1 MAKINIL
8 SPNVYNRIA
17 AGEVVDRPYSVVKEL
32 VENALDAGA
41 SEIEIRIEK
50 GGKSYISVLDN
61 GGGIE
66 YADLKSVFLPHATS
80 KIAKAQD
87 LENICTL
94 GFRGEA
100 VASISAVS
108 RMRYTSKCA
117 GAECYQIECGGGEIG
132 EPTRAAGDDGTLV
145 EVEDLFYNTPVRL
158 KFLKSDKAEESDI
171 TTFVNRFI
179 LSHPA
184 VRFRYFADNR
194 LLAQSFGGG
203 EEEALACVYGAA
215 LLKDVYRLDA
225 EKNGIR
231 IRGYIGNQNYF
242 KPNRSYQSV
251 FLNGRFVVNNTVA
264 AALTNAYASYT
275 MKRQYPFY
283 VLYVDMSPELVDVN
297 VHPNKADVRFADNQV
312 VYSALYGVVSAVLD
326 GNSKALEYV
335 VPDVPGSLEDPAAV
349 PSGATAVEGACGG
362 KSGAASSFAPARQSS
377 LSYTPAYTYEQA
389 KSEIEAAKAKFKT
402 EQSYFSDTEEDDGAE
417 ELPFEEVRKG
427 FPAEKAVK
435 KTEAAE
441 QKQPYADLFFE
452 ENTLEINAPKGGA
465 GDAFEE
471 NKKFLA
477 EEDARKKERDAQMK
491 IDVAHCEYKGNLFN
505 TFLIYEWGDNAYLI
519 DQHAAHER
527 LIFDRLQRKME
538 SRTVVQQPMLV
549 PYLRKVTPAEAIFL
563 EDCLPV
569 LREIGFA
576 IDEKENCM
584 FSVSAVPID
593 LQFIALDE
601 FFDGI
606 LRDISGLRG
615 IKLKEI
621 LRDRL
626 ATAACKAAVKGGMQ
640 LNEDEVRTLLK
651 DMNGDAGLKCPH
663 GRPVVVRL
671 TKYEVEKMFKRIV

>member
-108 RMRYTSKCA
+108 HMRYTSKCA
-117 GAECYQIECGGGEIG
+117 GAECYQIECDGGEIG

-158 KFLKSDKAEESDI
+158 KFLKSDKAEETDI

-225 EKNGIR
+225 EKNGIC

-251 FLNGRFVVNNTVA
+251 FLNGRFVVNSTVA
-264 AALTNAYASYT
+264 AALTNAYASYA

-335 VPDVPGSLEDPAAV
+335 VPEGPGSLESPAAS
-349 PSGATAVEGACGG
+349 PSDAATVEGDRGE
-362 KSGAASSFAPARQSS
+362 KSGAANSFAPARQSS
-377 LSYTPAYTYEQA
+377 LPYTPAYTYEQA
-389 KSEIEAAKAKFKT
+389 KSEIEAAKAKFKA
-402 EQSYFSDTEEDDGAE
+402 EQSYFSDTEDDDGGE

-427 FPAEKAVK
+427 FSAEKAVK

-538 SRTVVQQPMLV
+538 DRTVVQQPMLV

-640 LNEDEVRTLLK
+640 LSEEEVRALLK